1 VKYGAK
7 NYQMLIGTENT
18 IYKGKILH
26 VHRNNKNHILENQNG
41 KHTHCFLLH
50 LNNFFNI
57 KNTQIHG
64 LTSKGRSSLFSK
76 NTSKLPFLAQ
86 EA

>member
-18 IYKGKILH
+18 IYKGKIL
-26 VHRNNKNHILENQNG
+26 
-41 KHTHCFLLH
+41 
-50 LNNFFNI
+50 NI